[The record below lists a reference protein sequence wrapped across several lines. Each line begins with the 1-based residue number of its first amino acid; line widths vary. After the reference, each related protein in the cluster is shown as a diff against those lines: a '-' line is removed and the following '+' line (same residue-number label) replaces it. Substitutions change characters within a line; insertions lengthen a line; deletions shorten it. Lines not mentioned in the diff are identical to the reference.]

1 MFRYLKYY
9 LEPTVQEVRRK
20 AYDSA
25 LDYYRD
31 KPFNAYDLRTKE
43 FQAYQMGFIRAY
55 RRAYAHT
62 KLSQQKAQ

>member
-1 MFRYLKYY
+1 MFRFLKYY
-9 LEPTVQEVRRK
+9 LEPTVKEVRRK
-20 AYDSA
+20 AYEAA

-43 FQAYQMGFIRAY
+43 FQAYQMGFVRAY
-55 RRAYAHT
+55 RWAYART